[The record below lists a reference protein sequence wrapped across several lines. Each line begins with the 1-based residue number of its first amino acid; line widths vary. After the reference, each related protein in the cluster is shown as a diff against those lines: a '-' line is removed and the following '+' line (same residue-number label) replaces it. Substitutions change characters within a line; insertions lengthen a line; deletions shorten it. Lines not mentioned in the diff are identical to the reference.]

1 MRSPKKKDPRRL
13 SRRGS
18 LESAS
23 LFGLSEALKHLIPG
37 PRGLATT
44 ATTRTGTAHTDASV
58 VVVAGTHG
66 VGVVLGLGG
75 SGGGVVDFEHAGRI
89 DHDRGPVKMCDLKIH
104 KKTTGGPIQGRSVVQ
119 SPGAAPFMT
128 LLRR

>member
-1 MRSPKKKDPRRL
+1 MTLSWAPKKKDPRRL

-44 ATTRTGTAHTDASV
+44 ATTHFSTACIHTPGMDTPGMDTV
-58 VVVAGTHG
+58 TDTEGVA
-66 VGVVLGLGG
+66 VVLGLESQGG
-75 SGGGVVDFEHAGRI
+75 SVVNFEHAKRI
-89 DHDRGPVKMCDLKIH
+89 DHDNVCVKLVGQKGPASQMLGH
-104 KKTTGGPIQGRSVVQ
+104 E
-119 SPGAAPFMT
+119 
-128 LLRR
+128 L